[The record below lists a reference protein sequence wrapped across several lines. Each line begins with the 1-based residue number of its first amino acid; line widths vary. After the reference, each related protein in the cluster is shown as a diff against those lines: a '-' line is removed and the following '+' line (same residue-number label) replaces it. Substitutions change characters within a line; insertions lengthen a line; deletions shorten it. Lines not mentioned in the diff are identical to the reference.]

1 MKVENKYTAQ
11 EYYGKLVKAVKN
23 QQKKDRNWNY
33 MVYKEFLDSIDKVFE
48 AKEEYDP
55 ISDRELHIHISQSTM
70 EGKVLATYNAAD
82 YEARTSQNIVHTT
95 QLACCSF
102 KYNRRIFIHIHY
114 GGEVHE
120 ITLGDCEGTKKR
132 IDKSTDILD
141 MLLSGEFDWFPV
153 KED

>member
-1 MKVENKYTAQ
+1 MRVENKYTAQ
-11 EYYGKLVKAVKN
+11 EYYDKLIKAVKE

-33 MVYKEFLDSIDKVFE
+33 MVYKGFLDSINEVFE
-48 AKEEYDP
+48 AEEECKP

-70 EGKVLATYNAAD
+70 KGRILATYNATD
-82 YEARTSQNIVHTT
+82 YEAKTSQNIVHTT

-102 KYNRRIFIHIHY
+102 KYDRRIFIHY

-132 IDKSTDILD
+132 IDRSTDILD

>member
-11 EYYGKLVKAVKN
+11 EYYDKLIKAVKE

-33 MVYKEFLDSIDKVFE
+33 MVYKGFLDSINEVFE
-48 AKEEYDP
+48 AEEECKP

-70 EGKVLATYNAAD
+70 EDRILATYNATD
-82 YEARTSQNIVHTT
+82 YEAKTSQNIVHTT

-102 KYNRRIFIHIHY
+102 KYDRRIFIHY
-114 GGEVHE
+114 GAEVHE
-120 ITLGDCEGTKKR
+120 ITLGDCVGTKKK
-132 IDKSTDILD
+132 IDRSTDILD
-141 MLLSGEFDWFPV
+141 MLLSGEFDWFPA